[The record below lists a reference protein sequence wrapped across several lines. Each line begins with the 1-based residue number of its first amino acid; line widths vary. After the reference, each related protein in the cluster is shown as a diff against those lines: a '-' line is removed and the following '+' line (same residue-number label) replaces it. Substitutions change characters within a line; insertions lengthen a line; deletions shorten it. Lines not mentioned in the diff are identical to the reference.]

1 MPDAKKVFLFVG
13 QSPTYI
19 DWILENEANVK
30 FQSERMLAAWNFSM
44 RKCNRRGF

>member
-19 DWILENEANVK
+19 KWILENEANVE
-30 FQSERMLAAWNFSM
+30 FQYERMLEAWNFSV
-44 RKCNRRGF
+44 R